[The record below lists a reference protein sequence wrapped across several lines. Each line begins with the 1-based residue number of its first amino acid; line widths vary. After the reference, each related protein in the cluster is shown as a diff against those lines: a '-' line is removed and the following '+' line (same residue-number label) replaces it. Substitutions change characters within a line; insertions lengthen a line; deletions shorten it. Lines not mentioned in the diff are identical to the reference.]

1 MNLNLSKLREIVEDR
16 GVCRAAVHG
25 VTKSL
30 TQLSNW
36 TTQQQDGM
44 SKVENEWA
52 EDSFPQ
58 YLDDR

>member
-1 MNLNLSKLREIVEDR
+1 MNLNLSKLRETVEDR
-16 GVCRAAVHG
+16 GVCSAAVHG

-36 TTQQQDGM
+36 TTQQQDAM
-44 SKVENEWA
+44 SKVENEWI
-52 EDSFPQ
+52 FPQ